1 MEIISGF
8 PIKIFDTIA
17 VVPSK
22 VPRIVC
28 GRTNFHIAAPS
39 AFSFP
44 VSPSTVVDRAM
55 TRRRRIVAVAVVV
68 AAASTPRASIAH
80 SNPRAVDDARTV
92 TVARRVAP
100 TSTRR
105 RVAVRRAL
113 DLAASR
119 VVVVVVAVVVA
130 RIVARI
136 VARGAVCDARRGRHV
151 TRPTAALSTPQHMRD
166 S

>member
-119 VVVVVVAVVVA
+119 VVVVVVVVVVAVVA

-151 TRPTAALSTPQHMRD
+151 IRPTAALSKP
-166 S
+166 

>member
-39 AFSFP
+39 ALSFP
-44 VSPSTVVDRAM
+44 VSPSTVVDRAT
-55 TRRRRIVAVAVVV
+55 TRRRRVADVAAAV
-68 AAASTPRASIAH
+68 AAASSARASLARP
-80 SNPRAVDDARTV
+80 NPRAADDARTV
-92 TVARRVAP
+92 TVARRIAP
-100 TSTRR
+100 PSARP

-113 DLAASR
+113 DLAAPR
-119 VVVVVVAVVVA
+119 VVVVVVVVVA
-130 RIVARI
+130 PIVARI
-136 VARGAVCDARRGRHV
+136 VAPVVARGAVWARGADTRRHV
-151 TRPTAALSTPQHMRD
+151 TVPATARGPL
-166 S
+166 